1 MFKGD
6 KKVIVSNIKL
16 FIDYRYYSRHK
27 KAWISYFS
35 VFTIWPKHGF
45 TQSFYFRRSPNRH
58 KCKLHNS

>member
-45 TQSFYFRRSPNRH
+45 TQSFYFRRS
-58 KCKLHNS
+58 L